1 VEVAVTTREP
11 DHSGATLAVVFLV
24 MFTVSLDLSI
34 VNVALPEIDSAFD
47 YGPSQLS
54 WVLNAFLLPY
64 AGLMLLGGRLA
75 DFMGRRR
82 LLYGCL
88 AVFGIASAWG
98 GAAQFGWDLI
108 AARAL
113 QGAAAAALAPMAL
126 SLVTSEFPEGP
137 ARARAMAVWG
147 GAGAAGGAFGVV
159 MSGLLTDYL
168 GWRWVMWVNLVFVVA
183 AAVAVR
189 RGVRDGTAPRRGP
202 LDVAGAAS
210 VTVGMSSLVAA
221 VISTERYTWSSMWVL
236 GLSGLGLAALAVFVM
251 VEARAEE
258 PLVPLGFLR
267 RRGLIGAT
275 VFGFMLV
282 SGQIASFYFVSQL
295 LQRVLGYS
303 PTLTGLA
310 FLPFCVGVVVGLR
323 IAQAVVGRIGARL
336 VMGAGGMVGA
346 LGLVWFAQATEST
359 GFVTG
364 ILGPS
369 LVCSVGM
376 GAAMVAMGMVGVSG
390 VPAEKAGLAS
400 GILNSSRQ
408 LGGSLGLA
416 VLVTIAGNIIGG
428 DTDRTV
434 LVDGYTTALLIAALF
449 VGFGS
454 IAAVAVLPADRPR
467 RTAGGRSD
475 TPNSVGRHPSALP
488 GGPALDGSRPVGDH
502 VGSPAERL

>member
-1 VEVAVTTREP
+1 MTTREP
-11 DHSGATLAVVFLV
+11 GHSGATLVVVFLV

-34 VNVALPEIDSAFD
+34 VNVALPEIDSAFG

-54 WVLNAFLLPY
+54 WVINAFLLPY

-75 DFMGRRR
+75 DLIGRRR
-82 LLYGCL
+82 LLFGCL
-88 AVFGIASAWG
+88 VVFGIASAWG

-113 QGAAAAALAPMAL
+113 QGAAAATLAPMAL

-183 AAVAVR
+183 AVVAVR
-189 RGVRDGTAPRRGP
+189 RGVRDHIVARRGP
-202 LDVAGAAS
+202 VDVAGAAS
-210 VTVGMSSLVAA
+210 VTVGMTSLVAA
-221 VISTERYTWSSMWVL
+221 VISTEQYAWSSVRVL
-236 GLSGLGLAALAVFVM
+236 GLFGLGVVALAVFVI
-251 VEARAEE
+251 VESRAGE

-295 LQRVLGYS
+295 LQRVLDYS

-323 IAQAVVGRIGARL
+323 IAQVVVGRIGARS

-369 LVCSVGM
+369 LVCSVGI
-376 GAAMVAMGMVGVSG
+376 GAAMVAMGMAGVSG

-400 GILNSSRQ
+400 GILSSSRQ

-416 VLVTIAGNIIGG
+416 VLVTIAGNVIGA
-428 DTDRTV
+428 DTNRTV

-449 VGFGS
+449 VGLGS
-454 IAAVAVLPADRPR
+454 VAAVAILPADRPLPIPGEQSEAQPAVGKCPP
-467 RTAGGRSD
+467 AGSEVRA
-475 TPNSVGRHPSALP
+475 HE
-488 GGPALDGSRPVGDH
+488 GPQPVGEH
-502 VGSPAERL
+502 TGSSAE